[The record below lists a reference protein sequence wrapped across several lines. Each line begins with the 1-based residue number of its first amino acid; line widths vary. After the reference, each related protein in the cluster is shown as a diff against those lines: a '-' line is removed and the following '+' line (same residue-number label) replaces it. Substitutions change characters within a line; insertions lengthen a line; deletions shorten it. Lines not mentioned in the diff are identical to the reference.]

1 MMQSIIEL
9 INSNGV
15 VFSFVSLLS
24 GLLIGYWLRIEGDK
38 RKEFNDVALKIRD
51 ALKSSLSGN
60 GHCLSGIDRK
70 DMELFSHLLRWWQ
83 RSRFAKIWTSYEA
96 ECQKCQTQE
105 GTYGSVVYHKTER
118 LENLLRQAISFT
130 SLR

>member
-1 MMQSIIEL
+1 MQLIIEL

-70 DMELFSHLLRWWQ
+70 DMEFFSHLLRWWQ
-83 RSRFAKIWTSYEA
+83 RKRFAMIWASYEA
-96 ECQKCQTQE
+96 ECKAYQTQDMV
-105 GTYGSVVYHKTER
+105 YGSVVYQKTER
-118 LENLLRQAISFT
+118 LEKLLQQLISFT